1 MKKFTVRFATV
12 LGLSLAALYAT
23 SMVAAAEVASS
34 EAWQCVV
41 GHFPYN

>member
-1 MKKFTVRFATV
+1 MKRYAVKFATV
-12 LGLSLAALYAT
+12 VGLSLAALYAT
-23 SMVAAAEVASS
+23 SVAAAAEVASS